1 VTGDAEPVKRLPV
14 EWQEI
19 DGVQIMDP
27 DGWDRRNF
35 EESWNTPITQAEWLD
50 RASQSTVR
58 LFGGA
63 R

>member
-14 EWQEI
+14 EWQKI
-19 DGVQIMDP
+19 DGVEVMDP

-35 EESWNTPITQAEWLD
+35 EESWNTPITHAEWLD
-50 RASQSTVR
+50 RVSQSTVR